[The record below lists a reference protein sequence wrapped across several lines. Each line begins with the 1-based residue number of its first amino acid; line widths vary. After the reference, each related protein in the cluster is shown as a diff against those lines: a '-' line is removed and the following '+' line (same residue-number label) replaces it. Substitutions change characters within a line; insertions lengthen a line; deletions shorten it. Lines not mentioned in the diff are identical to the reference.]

1 MLLLHLYNHHHI
13 IIIVA
18 VGERADDDD
27 QHILHKNVDDCSV
40 INLQKMTSLSAE
52 FSTEKEC
59 HLNFMQWWRRSHH
72 SKMIAQINSV
82 TRNTKEMQN
91 YTGEKSI
98 LAVFEEILLKSCLE
112 HSKLQKDKTKV
123 TEGRGKTPPVPGQG
137 LTRSQ
142 NSCRNQFSSK
152 NGREIS
158 SSVYGTT
165 RWPQL

>member
-59 HLNFMQWWRRSHH
+59 HLDFMQWWCHSHH
-72 SKMIAQINSV
+72 PNMIARINSV
-82 TRNTKEMQN
+82 TRSTKEMQN

-112 HSKLQKDKTKV
+112 HSKLLRDKTKV
-123 TEGRGKTPPVPGQG
+123 TEGGGKPSSTRPGVDTVSKQ
-137 LTRSQ
+137 LSDWIFVQKRP
-142 NSCRNQFSSK
+142 RNK
-152 NGREIS
+152 LLC
-158 SSVYGTT
+158 V
-165 RWPQL
+165 WHD

>member
-1 MLLLHLYNHHHI
+1 MYALNSNSPTCIWNMHWHAFL
-13 IIIVA
+13 VDKEA
-18 VGERADDDD
+18 VFWRLKITTYSLFNDDAVLT
-27 QHILHKNVDDCSV
+27 ILK
-40 INLQKMTSLSAE
+40 
-52 FSTEKEC
+52 STGF
-59 HLNFMQWWRRSHH
+59 NYG
-72 SKMIAQINSV
+72 

-123 TEGRGKTPPVPGQG
+123 TEGGGKTPPVPGQG

-142 NSCRNQFSSK
+142 NSCRIEFSSK